1 MWTHHCFACAM
12 LKALLK
18 VVNSVQLFVV
28 LVAAAAVVLM
38 KFLASGAMQMAIF
51 IA

>member
-1 MWTHHCFACAM
+1 M
-12 LKALLK
+12 LKTLLK
-18 VVNSVQLFVV
+18 VFNSVQLFVV
-28 LVAAAAVVLM
+28 LVVAAAVLM